1 MTCPAAT
8 SNEAR
13 VRIRTGPLVAPVL
26 SRVVGMLAAR
36 AQCPIDRLDD
46 AMLLTDAVAAH
57 APASARDDH
66 VAISVRADDQ
76 RLELRVGELVEGGAR
91 KLVADGALPGVGNV
105 FEQVADE
112 IVTEAEEGGETLVLR
127 LTFRADAP
135 S

>member
-1 MTCPAAT
+1 MNETAF
-8 SNEAR
+8 NEATLR
-13 VRIRTGPLVAPVL
+13 VRTGPLVAPVL

-57 APASARDDH
+57 APANARNAH
-66 VAISVRADDQ
+66 VAISVRADDRQ
-76 RLELRVGELVEGGAR
+76 LELRIAELTAGGA
-91 KLVADGALPGVGNV
+91 KALVADANLPGVGNV

-112 IVTEAEEGGETLVLR
+112 IATEPSDDSEDLVLR
-127 LTFRADAP
+127 LTFR

>member
-1 MTCPAAT
+1 MTSTAT
-8 SNEAR
+8 FNEAKVR
-13 VRIRTGPLVAPVL
+13 VRTGPLVAPVL

-57 APASARDDH
+57 APANARNAH
-66 VAISVRADDQ
+66 VAIAVRADDRQ
-76 RLELRVGELVEGGAR
+76 LELRVAELAADVAKG
-91 KLVADGALPGVGNV
+91 LVADANLPGVGNV

-112 IVTEAEEGGETLVLR
+112 IATERGEDADDLVLR
-127 LTFRADAP
+127 LKFR